1 MVNVLEL
8 KQQSVELKREASQAL
23 SDVNSGK
30 ITQAEFTQKML
41 GNGDGKT
48 GLQAKDKEIGDSIKA
63 YSAANA
69 IHGAGGDSL
78 PEGMQAAG
86 DMPQSVKAKR
96 AQENWVRYKSLQK
109 MAAENSRAIVSGET
123 GKNQGSFSFD
133 LALKQVNDQWAMH
146 LPDDHEYGMKAQ
158 GVAGLQGVT
167 ATGTTVPPTGTPA
180 PGAYFLTGGGAATLV
195 EPEFEPGIAELRF
208 YPNVIE
214 SLFPSMPVSGGVVS
228 YVKQTAMNN
237 NAAATPEGATK
248 PTSSIAV
255 ARYTDT
261 IGKITNLERV
271 TDETI
276 EDAPQFWA
284 LVQQDGVLGVSRK
297 FEVELLAGTGMP
309 GINGL
314 LNRNAP
320 AGGLA
325 YPSGFLIPTTV
336 TPVTNIVIGGGV
348 GAGASSSTVA
358 SITPG
363 RKYTLPTDYTKG
375 TAMAEALLTAVTDI
389 RVTYFFEPDA
399 MVVNPV
405 NWQDIR
411 LAKDANGQ
419 YLGGSFF
426 GTNYGVA
433 ANAGQ
438 VGIEDQLLLWN
449 KRVISTPVQPLNLP
463 IVGDFRDG
471 GKILRRGGMRVD
483 VTNMNGFDFEQNL
496 WTMRAEIR
504 AGLQVKRPELFEI
517 VQFA

>member
-1 MVNVLEL
+1 MPNVLAL
-8 KQQSVELKREASQAL
+8 KQQAAELQRETSEKLKAV
-23 SDVNSGK
+23 DEGT
-30 ITQAEFTQKML
+30 ITLAEFTQYMN
-41 GNGDGKT
+41 GNGDGQT
-48 GLQAKDKEIGDSIKA
+48 GAVARDKEIGDGIKA
-63 YSAANA
+63 YNAAMG
-69 IHGAGGDSL
+69 IKDGADRAPGEGAPPDQPVSL
-78 PEGMQAAG
+78 KM
-86 DMPQSVKAKR
+86 KR
-96 AQENWVRYKSLQK
+96 AQENWARYKALQK
-109 MAAENSRAIVSGET
+109 MAAENARNIVSGGT
-123 GKNQGSFSFD
+123 GQNQGSYSFD
-133 LALKQVNDQWAMH
+133 ISLKRVNDPWEVK
-146 LPDDHEYGMKAQ
+146 LPEDTEWHEKAQ

-167 ATGTTVPPTGTPA
+167 AAGTTVPATGAPL

-214 SLFPSMPVSGGVVS
+214 NLFPGVPVAGGVVS
-228 YVKQTAMNN
+228 YVKQTGMTN

-248 PTSSIAV
+248 PTSSVAV
-255 ARYTDT
+255 ARYSDT

-297 FEVELLAGTGMP
+297 FEVELLAGTGLP

-325 YPSGFLIPTTV
+325 YPSGFLLPTVV
-336 TPVTNIVIGGGV
+336 TPVTNVVIGGAA
-348 GAGASSSTVA
+348 GAGASSATVA
-358 SITPG
+358 SVTPG
-363 RKYTLPTDYTKG
+363 RKYTL
-375 TAMAEALLTAVTDI
+375 TDI

-399 MVVNPV
+399 MLLNPTD
-405 NWQDIR
+405 WTTIR

-426 GTNYGVA
+426 GTNYGLA
-433 ANAGQ
+433 ANNGQ
-438 VGIEDQLLLWN
+438 VGIEEGLLLWN
-449 KRVISTPVQPLNLP
+449 KRVVSTPVQPLGLP

>member
-1 MVNVLEL
+1 MPNVLEL
-8 KQQSVELKREASQAL
+8 KQRAVELKRTVAEKL
-23 SDVNSGK
+23 KDVDSGK
-30 ITQAEFTQKML
+30 ITVADFSTYMEKAETE
-41 GNGDGKT
+41 
-48 GLQAKDKEIGDSIKA
+48 DKEIGDGIKA
-63 YSAANA
+63 YGNA
-69 IHGAGGDSL
+69 LKIQQGGDDGGHDQGAPPDRQPS
-78 PEGMQAAG
+78 MK
-86 DMPQSVKAKR
+86 VKR
-96 AQENWVRYKSLQK
+96 AQENWARYKSLQT
-109 MAAENSRAIVSGET
+109 MAAENARNIVSGGT
-123 GKNQGSFSFD
+123 GKNQGQFSFD
-133 LALKQVNDQWAMH
+133 IALKRINDPWEVK
-146 LPDDHEYGMKAQ
+146 LPEDTEWHEKAQ

-167 ATGTTVPPTGTPA
+167 AAGTTVPPTGNVA
-180 PGAYFLTGGGAATLV
+180 PGAYFLAGGGAATLV

-214 SLFPSMPVSGGVVS
+214 SLFPSLPVNAGIVS
-228 YVKQTAMNN
+228 YVKQTGMTN

-248 PTSSIAV
+248 PTSSVAV
-255 ARYTDT
+255 ARFTDT

-325 YPSGFLIPTTV
+325 YPSGFLTPTVV

-348 GAGASSSTVA
+348 GSGASSATVA

-375 TAMAEALLTAVTDI
+375 TAAAEALLQAVTDI

-399 MVVNPV
+399 MLLNPSD
-405 NWQDIR
+405 WMTIR
-411 LAKDANGQ
+411 LAKDGNGQ

-433 ANAGQ
+433 AAGQ
-438 VGIEDQLLLWN
+438 SVGIEDGLTLWN
-449 KRVISTPVQPLNLP
+449 KRVVSTPVQPQGLP

>member
-1 MVNVLEL
+1 MTNVLEL
-8 KQQSVELKREASQAL
+8 KQQSVELKNETAAKL
-23 SDVNSGK
+23 KAVNEGT
-30 ITQAEFTQKML
+30 ITLAEFKQYMN

-48 GLQAKDKEIGDSIKA
+48 GAVARDKDISDGIKA
-63 YSAANA
+63 YNAAVALSRGESTEDGAPPETPVSAK
-69 IHGAGGDSL
+69 IK
-78 PEGMQAAG
+78 Q
-86 DMPQSVKAKR
+86 
-96 AQENWVRYKSLQK
+96 AQENWARYKSLQQI
-109 MAAENSRAIVSGET
+109 AHNNAQNIAQGGTGSGR
-123 GKNQGSFSFD
+123 GDFSFEIP
-133 LALKQVNDQWAMH
+133 LKSMA
-146 LPDDHEYGMKAQ
+146 DDGMVFKAQ

-167 ATGTTVPPTGTPA
+167 ATGTTAPATGYLTP
-180 PGAYFLTGGGAATLV
+180 GQYFPVGGGAGTLV

-214 SLFPSMPVSGGVVS
+214 SLFPSIPVNGGVVS
-228 YVKQTAMNN
+228 YVKQTGMTN

-284 LVQQDGVLGVSRK
+284 LVQQDGVLGVTRK

-309 GINGL
+309 GILGL
-314 LNRNAP
+314 LTRNAP
-320 AGGLA
+320 AAGLS
-325 YPSGFLIPTTV
+325 YPSGFLAPTVV
-336 TPVTNIVIGGGV
+336 TPVTNVVIGGGV
-348 GAGASSSTVA
+348 GSGASSSTVA

-375 TAMAEALLTAVTDI
+375 TAMAEALLQAITDI

-399 MVVNPV
+399 MVLNPTD
-405 NWQDIR
+405 WTTLR

-426 GTNYGVA
+426 GTNYGVG
-433 ANAGQ
+433 ANAGG
-438 VGIEDQLLLWN
+438 VGIEDNLTLWG
-449 KRVISTPVQPLNLP
+449 KRVVSTPVQPQGLP

>member
-8 KQQSVELKREASQAL
+8 KQQAVEVKREAAQAL
-23 SDVNSGK
+23 SDVQAGK
-30 ITQAEFTQKML
+30 ITQAEFTLKML
-41 GNGDGKT
+41 GDGRDNT
-48 GLQAKDKEIGDSIKA
+48 GLQGKDAEIASGIKA
-63 YSAANA
+63 YGAANA
-69 IHGAGGDSL
+69 IHAGNDDL
-78 PEGMQAAG
+78 PDG
-86 DMPQSVKAKR
+86 VKAVRPLSESEKYKR
-96 AQENWVRYKSLQK
+96 AEENWARYKELQTIARNNAQNIAQGGNGSGRGDYSFEIPTVQKGWDGDDVRYG
-109 MAAENSRAIVSGET
+109 A
-123 GKNQGSFSFD
+123 
-133 LALKQVNDQWAMH
+133 
-146 LPDDHEYGMKAQ
+146 KAQ

-167 ATGTTVPPTGTPA
+167 VTGTTAPATGA
-180 PGAYFLTGGGAATLV
+180 PGPGQYFLSGGGAAVTV

-214 SLFPSMPVSGGVVS
+214 SLFPSVPVSGGVVS

-255 ARYTDT
+255 ARYSDT

-297 FEVELLAGTGMP
+297 FEVELLAGVGLP
-309 GINGL
+309 GVNGL
-314 LNRNAP
+314 LNRNAYS
-320 AGGLA
+320 AGLA
-325 YPSGFLIPTTV
+325 YPSGFLAPTV
-336 TPVTNIVIGGGV
+336 VAPVTNIVIGGGV
-348 GAGASSSTVA
+348 GSGASSETVA

-363 RKYTLPTDYTKG
+363 RKFTLPTDYTKG

-399 MVVNPV
+399 ILLNPV
-405 NWQDIR
+405 DWQTIR

-438 VGIEDQLLLWN
+438 VGIEDQLTLWN
-449 KRVISTPVQPLNLP
+449 KRVVSTPVQPQGLP

>member
-1 MVNVLEL
+1 MPNVLEL
-8 KQQSVELKREASQAL
+8 KQKSAELKNEAAKAL
-23 SDVNSGK
+23 SDVNSGA

-41 GNGDGKT
+41 GNGDDKT
-48 GLQAKDKEIGDSIKA
+48 GLVAMDKEIGDGIKA
-63 YSAANA
+63 YNAARGITDVA
-69 IHGAGGDSL
+69 DGAGGEDGKP
-78 PEGMQAAG
+78 PETP
-86 DMPQSVKAKR
+86 MPAKYKQ
-96 AQENWVRYKSLQK
+96 AQENWARYKKLQEI
-109 MAAENSRAIVSGET
+109 AHNNAQNIAQGQNGSGR
-123 GKNQGSFSFD
+123 GDFSFD
-133 LALKQVNDQWAMH
+133 IPLKNMA
-146 LPDDHEYGMKAQ
+146 DDIVFKAQ

-167 ATGTTVPPTGTPA
+167 AAGTTAPPTGYLS
-180 PGAYFLTGGGAATLV
+180 PGQVFLTGGAAGTLV

-214 SLFPSMPVSGGVVS
+214 SLFPSVPVNGGVVS
-228 YVKQTAMNN
+228 YVKQTGMTN
-237 NAAATPEGATK
+237 NAAATPEGSTK
-248 PTSSIAV
+248 PTSSVAV
-255 ARYTDT
+255 ARYADT

-297 FEVELLAGTGMP
+297 FEVELLAGVGMP
-309 GINGL
+309 GILGL
-314 LNRNAP
+314 LTRNAP
-320 AGGLA
+320 SAGLS
-325 YPSGFLIPTTV
+325 YPSGFLAPTVV
-336 TPVTNIVIGGGV
+336 TPVTNVVIGGGV
-348 GAGASSSTVA
+348 GSGASSDTVA

-375 TAMAEALLTAVTDI
+375 AALAEGLLQAITDI
-389 RVTYFFEPDA
+389 RITYFFEPDA
-399 MVVNPV
+399 MVLNPTD
-405 NWQDIR
+405 WTTLR

-426 GTNYGVA
+426 GTNYGVG
-433 ANAGQ
+433 ANSGG
-438 VGIEDQLLLWN
+438 VGIEDNLSLWG
-449 KRVISTPVQPLNLP
+449 KRVVSTPVQPQGLP

>member
-8 KQQSVELKREASQAL
+8 KQKSVEIKTEAAQAL
-23 SDVNSGK
+23 SDVNSGA

-41 GNGDGKT
+41 GNGDGQT
-48 GLQAKDKEIGDSIKA
+48 GLVAKDKEIADGIKA
-63 YSAANA
+63 YTAANA
-69 IHGAGGDSL
+69 IHASGGANL
-78 PEGMQAAG
+78 PEGLTPAG
-86 DMPQSVKAKR
+86 PESKSLKVKR
-96 AQENWVRYKSLQK
+96 AEENWLRYKSLQK
-109 MAAENSRAIVSGET
+109 MAAENARNIVSGGNGT
-123 GKNQGSFSFD
+123 NQGAFSFD
-133 LALKQVNDQWAMH
+133 LDIKGAGDEWAVR
-146 LPDDHEYGMKAQ
+146 LPADAEYGMKAQ

-180 PGAYFLTGGGAATLV
+180 PGQYFLTGGGAATMV
-195 EPEFEPGIAELRF
+195 EPEFEPGIAELRW

-214 SLFPSMPVSGGVVS
+214 SLFPSMPVNAGIVS

-255 ARYTDT
+255 LRYSDT

-297 FEVELLAGTGMP
+297 FEVELLAGVGMP

-314 LNRNAP
+314 FNRNAV
-320 AGGLA
+320 GTGLA
-325 YPSGFLIPTTV
+325 YPSGFLAPTTV
-336 TPVTNIVIGGGV
+336 TPVTNIVIGGQV
-348 GAGASSSTVA
+348 GSGAQSETVA

-363 RKYTLPTDYTKG
+363 RKYTLPTDYTRG
-375 TAMAEALLTAVTDI
+375 TALAEGLLTAITDI

-399 MVVNPV
+399 MLLNPV
-405 NWQDIR
+405 DWQTVR

-426 GTNYGVA
+426 GTNYGIA

-438 VGIEDQLLLWN
+438 VGIEDQLMLWN
-449 KRVISTPVQPLNLP
+449 KRVVSTPVQPQGLP

-483 VTNMNGFDFEQNL
+483 VTNTNGFDFEQNL
-496 WTMRAEIR
+496 WTMRAEMR

>member
-1 MVNVLEL
+1 MPNVLSL
-8 KQQSVELKREASQAL
+8 KQRSAELQKEVGEKLKAV
-23 SDVNSGK
+23 DDGN
-30 ITQAEFTQKML
+30 ITVAEFSQYMENATKE
-41 GNGDGKT
+41 DAEIAT
-48 GLQAKDKEIGDSIKA
+48 GIKA
-63 YSAANA
+63 YNAANKLRT
-69 IHGAGGDSL
+69 GSEPGGEDGGDP
-78 PEGMQAAG
+78 PEA
-86 DMPQSVKAKR
+86 PVHWKVKR
-96 AQENWVRYKSLQK
+96 AQENWTRYKALQQ
-109 MAAENSRAIVSGET
+109 MASENARNIVSGGT
-123 GKNQGSFSFD
+123 GQNQGSFSFD
-133 LALKQVNDQWAMH
+133 IALKNLNDPWAVTV
-146 LPDDHEYGMKAQ
+146 PDGEPLGMKAQ

-167 ATGTTVPPTGTPA
+167 AAGTTAPPTGNLA
-180 PGAYFLTGGGAATLV
+180 PGAYFLSGGGAATIV
-195 EPEFEPGIAELRF
+195 EPEFEPGIAEMRF

-214 SLFPSMPVSGGVVS
+214 RLFPSVPVGGGVVS
-228 YVKQTAMNN
+228 YVKQTGMTN
-237 NAAATPEGATK
+237 NAAPTPEGATK

-284 LVQQDGVLGVSRK
+284 LVQQDGVLGVSRQ
-297 FEVELLAGTGMP
+297 FEVELLAGVGLP

-320 AGGLA
+320 AGGLS
-325 YPSGFLIPTTV
+325 YPSGFLQPTVV
-336 TPVTNIVIGGGV
+336 TAVTNVVIGGQV
-348 GAGASSSTVA
+348 GSGATSKTVA

-375 TAMAEALLTAVTDI
+375 TAAAEALLQAVTDI
-389 RVTYFFEPDA
+389 RITYFFEPDA
-399 MVVNPV
+399 MVLNPTD
-405 NWQDIR
+405 WTTIR

-426 GTNYGVA
+426 GTNYGIG
-433 ANAGQ
+433 ANNGN
-438 VGIEDQLLLWN
+438 VGIEEGLLLWN
-449 KRVISTPVQPLNLP
+449 KRVVSTPVQPQGLP

>member
-8 KQQSVELKREASQAL
+8 KQQAVELKNETATKL
-23 SDVNSGK
+23 KEVNEGT
-30 ITQAEFTQKML
+30 ITLAEFKQYMN

-48 GLQAKDKEIGDSIKA
+48 GAVARDKDIADGIKA
-63 YSAANA
+63 YNAAQA
-69 IHGAGGDSL
+69 LARGESL
-78 PEGMQAAG
+78 PG
-86 DMPQSVKAKR
+86 DGAPPEVPMSLKAKK
-96 AQENWVRYKSLQK
+96 AQENWARYKQLQT
-109 MAAENSRAIVSGET
+109 MAAENARNIVSGGT
-123 GKNQGSFSFD
+123 GKHQGQFSFD
-133 LALKQVNDQWAMH
+133 IALKRVNDPWEVKI
-146 LPDDHEYGMKAQ
+146 PEDHEYGMKAQ

-167 ATGTTVPPTGTPA
+167 VTGTTAPPTGYLA
-180 PGAYFLTGGGAATLV
+180 PGQVFLTGGGAGTLV

-214 SLFPSMPVSGGVVS
+214 SLFPSVPVSGGVVS
-228 YVKQTAMNN
+228 YVKQTGMTN

-248 PTSSIAV
+248 PTSSVAV
-255 ARYTDT
+255 ARYADT

-297 FEVELLAGTGMP
+297 FEVELLAGTGLP
-309 GINGL
+309 GVLGL
-314 LNRNAP
+314 LTRNAP
-320 AGGLA
+320 GAGLS
-325 YPSGFLIPTTV
+325 YPSGFLTPTVV
-336 TPVTNIVIGGGV
+336 TPLTNVNIGGGV
-348 GAGASSSTVA
+348 GSGTSAEVVA

-375 TAMAEALLTAVTDI
+375 TAMAEALLQAVTDI

-399 MVVNPV
+399 MLLNPTD
-405 NWQDIR
+405 WMTIR

-426 GTNYGVA
+426 GTNYGQA
-433 ANAGQ
+433 ANNGQ
-438 VGIEDQLLLWN
+438 VGIESDLTLWN
-449 KRVISTPVQPLNLP
+449 KRVVSTPVQPQGLP

>member
-8 KQQSVELKREASQAL
+8 KQQAAEVGREAAQAL

-30 ITQAEFTQKML
+30 ITQAEFKQKML
-41 GNGDGKT
+41 GDDGKG
-48 GLQAKDKEIGDSIKA
+48 GLTAKDKDVSDGIKA
-63 YSAANA
+63 FNAAQA
-69 IHGAGGDSL
+69 MIQGERAEEGQP
-78 PEGMQAAG
+78 PEQPM
-86 DMPQSVKAKR
+86 SVKAKR
-96 AQENWVRYKSLQK
+96 AQENWTRYKALQK
-109 MAAENSRAIVSGET
+109 MAAENARQIVSGGT
-123 GKNQGSFSFD
+123 GQNQGSFSFEV
-133 LALKQVNDQWAMH
+133 ALKNAQDPWAITV
-146 LPDDHEYGMKAQ
+146 PEDHQYGMKAQ

-167 ATGTTVPPTGTPA
+167 VTGTTPPATGTIEPGVYFPA
-180 PGAYFLTGGGAATLV
+180 GGGAGTVV
-195 EPEFEPGIAELRF
+195 EPEFEPGIAEMRF

-214 SLFPSMPVSGGVVS
+214 RLFPSVPVGGGVVS
-228 YVKQTAMNN
+228 YVKQTGMTN

-248 PTSSIAV
+248 PTSSVAV
-255 ARYTDT
+255 ARYADT

-297 FEVELLAGTGMP
+297 FEVELLAGTGLP

-320 AGGLA
+320 GAGLS
-325 YPSGFLIPTTV
+325 YPSGFLIPDTV
-336 TPVTNIVIGGGV
+336 TPVTNVVIGGQV
-348 GAGASSSTVA
+348 GSGALPSTVA

-375 TAMAEALLTAVTDI
+375 TAAAEALLQAITDI

-399 MVVNPV
+399 MVLNPV
-405 NWQDIR
+405 DWTTIR

-433 ANAGQ
+433 APGQ
-438 VGIEDQLLLWN
+438 SVGIEEGLTLWN
-449 KRVISTPVQPLNLP
+449 KRVVSTPVQPLGLP

>member
-1 MVNVLEL
+1 MPNVLEL
-8 KQQSVELKREASQAL
+8 KQKSVELKNEAAKAL
-23 SDVNSGK
+23 SDVNSGA

-48 GLQAKDKEIGDSIKA
+48 GLVAMDKEISDGIKA
-63 YSAANA
+63 YNAARG
-69 IHGAGGDSL
+69 ISTGQEGEGGEPPERPTSL
-78 PEGMQAAG
+78 
-86 DMPQSVKAKR
+86 KAKK
-96 AQENWVRYKSLQK
+96 AAENWARYKELQT
-109 MAAENSRAIVSGET
+109 MAAENARNIVSGGT
-123 GKNQGSFSFD
+123 GKNQGQFSFD
-133 LALKQVNDQWAMH
+133 IALKRMNDPWAVTI
-146 LPDDHEYGMKAQ
+146 PEDHEYGMKAQ

-167 ATGTTVPPTGTPA
+167 VTGTTAPATGTLA
-180 PGAYFLTGGGAATLV
+180 PGAFFPTGGGAGTLV

-214 SLFPSMPVSGGVVS
+214 SLFPSVPVNGGVVS
-228 YVKQTAMNN
+228 YVKQTAMTN

-248 PTSSIAV
+248 PTSSVAV

-284 LVQQDGVLGVSRK
+284 LVQQDGVLGVTRK
-297 FEVELLAGTGMP
+297 FEVELLAGTGLP

-320 AGGLA
+320 AGGLS
-325 YPSGFLIPTTV
+325 YPSGFLLPTVV
-336 TPVTNIVIGGGV
+336 TPVTNVVIGGGV
-348 GAGASSSTVA
+348 GSGASSSTVA

-363 RKYTLPTDYTKG
+363 RKFTLPTDYTKG
-375 TAMAEALLTAVTDI
+375 TAMAEAILQAITDI

-399 MVVNPV
+399 ALLNPTD
-405 NWQDIR
+405 WTTIR

-426 GTNYGVA
+426 GTNYGVSA
-433 ANAGQ
+433 PGQ
-438 VGIEDQLLLWN
+438 GVGIEDNLTLWG
-449 KRVISTPVQPLNLP
+449 KRVVSTPVQPVGLP

-517 VQFA
+517 IQFA

>member
-1 MVNVLEL
+1 MPNVLEL
-8 KQQSVELKREASQAL
+8 KQQAVELKRETGEKLKA
-23 SDVNSGK
+23 VNEGT
-30 ITQAEFTQKML
+30 ITLAEFTQYMN

-48 GLQAKDKEIGDSIKA
+48 GAVARDKDIGLGIKA
-63 YSAANA
+63 YGEANR
-69 IHGAGGDSL
+69 IFSGQDEGNGDGA
-78 PEGMQAAG
+78 PPQI
-86 DMPQSVKAKR
+86 PQSLKVKR
-96 AQENWVRYKSLQK
+96 AQENWTRYKNLQK
-109 MAAENSRAIVSGET
+109 MASENARNIVSGGT
-123 GKNQGSFSFD
+123 GQNQGSFSFD
-133 LALKQVNDQWAMH
+133 IALKRANDPWAVTI
-146 LPDDHEYGMKAQ
+146 PDGEPLHEKAQ
-158 GVAGLQGVT
+158 GVAGLQGVQT
-167 ATGTTVPPTGTPA
+167 SGTTAPPTGMYA
-180 PGAYFLTGGGAATLV
+180 QGVYFPGGTAGPLV

-214 SLFPSMPVSGGVVS
+214 SLFPSVPVGGGVVS
-228 YVKQTAMNN
+228 YVKQTAMTNV
-237 NAAATPEGATK
+237 AAATPEGATK
-248 PTSSIAV
+248 PTSSVAV
-255 ARYTDT
+255 ARYSDT

-297 FEVELLAGTGMP
+297 FEVELLAGTGLP
-309 GINGL
+309 GVNGL

-320 AGGLA
+320 AGGLS

-336 TPVTNIVIGGGV
+336 TPVTGTVIGGAA
-348 GAGASSSTVA
+348 GAGATSETVA

-375 TAMAEALLTAVTDI
+375 TAAAEALLQAVTDI

-399 MVVNPV
+399 MVLNPV
-405 NWQDIR
+405 DWQVIR

-426 GTNYGVA
+426 GTNYGIA
-433 ANAGQ
+433 ANAGSL
-438 VGIEDQLLLWN
+438 GIEDALTLWN
-449 KRVISTPVQPLNLP
+449 KRVVSTPVEPQGLP

>member
-1 MVNVLEL
+1 MPNVLEL
-8 KQQSVELKREASQAL
+8 KQQAVELQREVSKSL
-23 SDVNSGK
+23 SDVDSGA
-30 ITQAEFTQKML
+30 ITVADFTERMKKATEQ
-41 GNGDGKT
+41 
-48 GLQAKDKEIGDSIKA
+48 DKEIGEGIKA
-63 YSAANA
+63 YNAALG
-69 IHGAGGDSL
+69 IKDGADRHPSDGAPQDQQPVSL
-78 PEGMQAAG
+78 K
-86 DMPQSVKAKR
+86 VKR
-96 AQENWVRYKSLQK
+96 AQENWARYKELQTI
-109 MAAENSRAIVSGET
+109 AHNNAQNIAQGGSGS
-123 GKNQGSFSFD
+123 GRGDFSFD
-133 LALKQVNDQWAMH
+133 IPLKNMS
-146 LPDDHEYGMKAQ
+146 DDMVYKAQ

-167 ATGTTVPPTGTPA
+167 ASGTTAPATGTLA
-180 PGAYFLTGGGAATLV
+180 PGAFFLAGGAAGTLV

-214 SLFPSMPVSGGVVS
+214 TLFPSVPVNGGVVS

-248 PTSSIAV
+248 PTSSVAV

-284 LVQQDGVLGVSRK
+284 LVQQDGVLGVSRR
-297 FEVELLAGTGMP
+297 FEVELLAGTGLP

-320 AGGLA
+320 AGGLS
-325 YPSGFLIPTTV
+325 YPSGFLAPTVV
-336 TPVTNIVIGGGV
+336 TAVTNVSIGGGV
-348 GAGASSSTVA
+348 GSGTTASVVA

-363 RKYTLPTDYTKG
+363 RKFTLPTDYTKG
-375 TAMAEALLTAVTDI
+375 TAMAEGLLQAVTDI

-399 MVVNPV
+399 MLLNPTD
-405 NWQDIR
+405 WTTIR

-426 GTNYGVA
+426 GTNYGVG
-433 ANAGQ
+433 ANNGG
-438 VGIEDQLLLWN
+438 VGIEDNLTLWG
-449 KRVISTPVQPLNLP
+449 KRVVSTPVQPQGLP

>member
-1 MVNVLEL
+1 MVNVLEM
-8 KQQSVELKREASQAL
+8 KQRSAELKREVGEKLKA
-23 SDVNSGK
+23 VNENT
-30 ITQAEFTQKML
+30 ITAAEFTTFM
-41 GNGDGKT
+41 GKA
-48 GLQAKDKEIGDSIKA
+48 QSEDKEIGDAIKA
-63 YSAANA
+63 YGAANA
-69 IHGAGGDSL
+69 IHGSGGDSL
-78 PEGMQAAG
+78 PDGMVAAAE
-86 DMPQSVKAKR
+86 MSQSVKAKR
-96 AQENWVRYKSLQK
+96 AQDNWARYKGLQK
-109 MAAENSRAIVSGET
+109 MAAENARNIVAGQT
-123 GKNQGSFSFD
+123 GQNQGSFSFD
-133 LALKQVNDQWAMH
+133 LALKNMADQYGMR
-146 LPDDHEYGMKAQ
+146 LPEDAEYGYKAQ

-167 ATGTTVPPTGTPA
+167 ATGTTAPPTGNVG
-180 PGAYFLTGGGAATLV
+180 PGAYFLSGGGAGTLV

-255 ARYTDT
+255 ARYSDT

-297 FEVELLAGTGMP
+297 FEVELLAGVGMP

-314 LNRNAP
+314 LNRNAA

-325 YPSGFLIPTTV
+325 YPSGFLAPTTV

-348 GAGASSSTVA
+348 GSGASSSTVA

-363 RKYTLPTDYTKG
+363 RKFTLPTDYTKG

-399 MVVNPV
+399 MLLNPV
-405 NWQDIR
+405 DWQTIR

-438 VGIEDQLLLWN
+438 VGIEDQLTLWN
-449 KRVISTPVQPLNLP
+449 KRVVSTPVQPLGLP

>member
-1 MVNVLEL
+1 MP
-8 KQQSVELKREASQAL
+8 
-23 SDVNSGK
+23 
-30 ITQAEFTQKML
+30 
-41 GNGDGKT
+41 
-48 GLQAKDKEIGDSIKA
+48 
-63 YSAANA
+63 NA
-69 IHGAGGDSL
+69 
-78 PEGMQAAG
+78 
-86 DMPQSVKAKR
+86 
-96 AQENWVRYKSLQK
+96 
-109 MAAENSRAIVSGET
+109 
-123 GKNQGSFSFD
+123 
-133 LALKQVNDQWAMH
+133 LALKQQAVELQREVSEKLKSVDEGNITVAEFSQYMENATKQDKEISDGIKAYNAARGITDGADRAAGEDGAPPEMPLPAKYKQAQDNWARYKKLQEIASNNAQNIAQGGNGSGRGDFSFDIPLKNMA
-146 LPDDHEYGMKAQ
+146 DDMVYKAQ

-167 ATGTTVPPTGTPA
+167 AAGTTAPPTGYLA
-180 PGAYFLTGGGAATLV
+180 PGQVFLTGGAAGTLV

-214 SLFPSMPVSGGVVS
+214 SLFPSVPVNGGVVS
-228 YVKQTAMNN
+228 YVKQTGMTN

-248 PTSSIAV
+248 PTSSVAV
-255 ARYTDT
+255 ARYSDT

-297 FEVELLAGTGMP
+297 FEVELLAGVGMP
-309 GINGL
+309 GILGL
-314 LNRNAP
+314 LTRNAP
-320 AGGLA
+320 AAGLS
-325 YPSGFLIPTTV
+325 YPSGFLTPDTV
-336 TPVTNIVIGGGV
+336 TPVTNVVIGGGV
-348 GAGASSSTVA
+348 GSGASSETVA

-363 RKYTLPTDYTKG
+363 RSFTLPTDYTKG
-375 TAMAEALLTAVTDI
+375 TAMAEGLLQAITDI

-399 MVVNPV
+399 MVLNPTD
-405 NWQDIR
+405 WTTLR

-426 GTNYGVA
+426 GTNYGVG
-433 ANAGQ
+433 ANNGG
-438 VGIEDQLLLWN
+438 VGIEDNLSLWG
-449 KRVISTPVQPLNLP
+449 KRVVSTPVQPQGLP

>member
-1 MVNVLEL
+1 MPNVLEL
-8 KQQSVELKREASQAL
+8 KQRSVELKNTVAEKLKAV
-23 SDVNSGK
+23 DSGD
-30 ITQAEFTQKML
+30 ITVAEFSTYMEKA
-41 GNGDGKT
+41 KT
-48 GLQAKDKEIGDSIKA
+48 EDKEIGDGIKA
-63 YSAANA
+63 YNAALG
-69 IHGAGGDSL
+69 IRDGADRAPGEGAPPDRQVPESL
-78 PEGMQAAG
+78 K
-86 DMPQSVKAKR
+86 VKR
-96 AQENWVRYKSLQK
+96 AKENWARYKSLQK
-109 MAAENSRAIVSGET
+109 MAAENARNIVSGE
-123 GKNQGSFSFD
+123 GDGRHQGSFSFD
-133 LALKQVNDQWAMH
+133 IALKRVSDPWAVSVPEDSEYQ
-146 LPDDHEYGMKAQ
+146 LHEKAQ

-180 PGAYFLTGGGAATLV
+180 PGAYFLSGGGAATLV

-214 SLFPSMPVSGGVVS
+214 SLFPGVPVSAGVVS
-228 YVKQTAMNN
+228 YVKQTGMTN

-248 PTSSIAV
+248 PTSSVAV

-314 LNRNAP
+314 LNRNEA

-325 YPSGFLIPTTV
+325 YPSGFLAPTVV
-336 TPVTNIVIGGGV
+336 TPVTAVVIGGGV
-348 GAGASSSTVA
+348 GSGATSETVA

-363 RKYTLPTDYTKG
+363 RKYTLPSDYTKG
-375 TAMAEALLTAVTDI
+375 TAAAEALLQAVTDI

-399 MVVNPV
+399 MLLNPTD
-405 NWQDIR
+405 WMTIR

-426 GTNYGVA
+426 GTNYGLA
-433 ANAGQ
+433 ANNGQ
-438 VGIEDQLLLWN
+438 VGIEDGLTLWN
-449 KRVISTPVQPLNLP
+449 KRVVSTPVQPLGLP

>member
-1 MVNVLEL
+1 MPNVLEL
-8 KQQSVELKREASQAL
+8 KQRSVELKNTVAEKL
-23 SDVNSGK
+23 KDVDSGK
-30 ITQAEFTQKML
+30 ISVADFTNYMEKAQSE
-41 GNGDGKT
+41 
-48 GLQAKDKEIGDSIKA
+48 DKEIGDGIKA
-63 YSAANA
+63 YGNA
-69 IHGAGGDSL
+69 LKIQQGGDDGGHDQQGNPPDRPVS
-78 PEGMQAAG
+78 MK
-86 DMPQSVKAKR
+86 VKR
-96 AQENWVRYKSLQK
+96 AQENWARYKSLQK
-109 MAAENSRAIVSGET
+109 MAAENARNIVSGGT
-123 GKNQGSFSFD
+123 GNNQGSYSFD
-133 LALKQVNDQWAMH
+133 ISLKRVNDPWEVK
-146 LPDDHEYGMKAQ
+146 LPEDTEWHEKAQ

-167 ATGTTVPPTGTPA
+167 ATGTTVPATGNVA
-180 PGAYFLTGGGAATLV
+180 PGAYFLAGGGAATLV

-214 SLFPSMPVSGGVVS
+214 SLFPSVPVNGGVVS
-228 YVKQTAMNN
+228 YVKQTGMTN

-248 PTSSIAV
+248 PTSSVAV

-325 YPSGFLIPTTV
+325 YPSGFLAPTVV
-336 TPVTNIVIGGGV
+336 TPVTAVVIGGGL
-348 GAGASSSTVA
+348 GSGASSSTVA

-375 TAMAEALLTAVTDI
+375 TAAAEALLQAVTDI

-399 MVVNPV
+399 MLLNPTD
-405 NWQDIR
+405 WTTIR

-426 GTNYGVA
+426 GTNYGLA
-433 ANAGQ
+433 ANNGQ
-438 VGIEDQLLLWN
+438 VGIEDGLTLWN
-449 KRVISTPVQPLNLP
+449 KRVVSTPVQPLGLP

-496 WTMRAEIR
+496 WTMRSEIR

>member
-1 MVNVLEL
+1 MVNVLEY
-8 KQQSVELKREASQAL
+8 KQKSVELKNEVAAKL
-23 SDVNSGK
+23 KAVNENT
-30 ITQAEFTQKML
+30 ITPAEFAQYMENAKKQDEEISGVIKAYDMAGRL
-41 GNGDGKT
+41 GNGG
-48 GLQAKDKEIGDSIKA
+48 
-63 YSAANA
+63 
-69 IHGAGGDSL
+69 GADEGEGAPPEQPTSL
-78 PEGMQAAG
+78 
-86 DMPQSVKAKR
+86 KAKR
-96 AQENWVRYKSLQK
+96 AQENWARYKQLQT
-109 MAAENSRAIVSGET
+109 MAAENARNIVSGGS
-123 GKNQGSFSFD
+123 GKRQGEVSFEI
-133 LALKQVNDQWAMH
+133 ALKRLGADPWEVKI
-146 LPDDHEYGMKAQ
+146 PEDHEYGMKAQ

-167 ATGTTVPPTGTPA
+167 ASGTTVPPAGYLA
-180 PGAYFLTGGGAATLV
+180 PGQVFLAGGAAGTLV
-195 EPEFEPGIAELRF
+195 EPDFEPGIAELRF

-214 SLFPSMPVSGGVVS
+214 SLFPSVPVNGGVVS
-228 YVKQTAMNN
+228 YVKQTGFTN

-248 PTSSIAV
+248 PTSSVAV
-255 ARYTDT
+255 TRYADT

-309 GINGL
+309 GILGL
-314 LNRNAP
+314 LTRNTA
-320 AGGLA
+320 AGGLS
-325 YPSGFLIPTTV
+325 YPSGFLTPTVV
-336 TPVTNIVIGGGV
+336 TALTNVAIGGGV
-348 GAGASSSTVA
+348 GSGTTADTVA
-358 SITPG
+358 TVTPG

-375 TAMAEALLTAVTDI
+375 TAAAEALLQAITDI

-399 MVVNPV
+399 MVLNPTD
-405 NWQDIR
+405 WTTIR

-433 ANAGQ
+433 ANSGN
-438 VGIEDQLLLWN
+438 VGIEQDLTLWG
-449 KRVISTPVQPLNLP
+449 KRVVSTPVMPQGLPL
-463 IVGDFRDG
+463 VGDFRDG

>member
-1 MVNVLEL
+1 MPNVLAL
-8 KQQSVELKREASQAL
+8 KQQAVELKNQVAEKLKAV
-23 SDVNSGK
+23 DGGT
-30 ITQAEFTQKML
+30 ITVAEFTTFMDNAQK
-41 GNGDGKT
+41 
-48 GLQAKDKEIGDSIKA
+48 QDKEIGEGIKA
-63 YSAANA
+63 YGAAQS
-69 IHGAGGDSL
+69 IQGGGDDGGHDQ
-78 PEGMQAAG
+78 PAPNV
-86 DMPQSVKAKR
+86 PQSLRVKR
-96 AQENWVRYKSLQK
+96 AQENWARYKGLQK
-109 MAAENSRAIVSGET
+109 MAAENARNIVSGGT
-123 GKNQGSFSFD
+123 GQNQGSFSFD
-133 LALKQVNDQWAMH
+133 IALKHMNDPWSMQV
-146 LPDDHEYGMKAQ
+146 PDGSEYVTGQKAQ

-167 ATGTTVPPTGTPA
+167 ATGTTAPPTGYLA
-180 PGAYFLTGGGAATLV
+180 PGQVFLTGGGAATVV
-195 EPEFEPGIAELRF
+195 EPEFEPGIAEMRF

-214 SLFPSMPVSGGVVS
+214 TLFPSVPVAGGVVS

-248 PTSSIAV
+248 PTSSVAV
-255 ARYTDT
+255 ARYSDT

-297 FEVELLAGTGMP
+297 FEVELLAGVGLP
-309 GINGL
+309 GILGL
-314 LNRNAP
+314 LTRNAP
-320 AGGLA
+320 GAGLS

-336 TPVTNIVIGGGV
+336 TPVTNVSIGGGV
-348 GAGASSSTVA
+348 GSGTSAEVVA

-375 TAMAEALLTAVTDI
+375 TAAAEALLQAVTDI

-399 MVVNPV
+399 MVLNPTD
-405 NWQDIR
+405 WQMIR

-433 ANAGQ
+433 ANNGN
-438 VGIEDQLLLWN
+438 VGIEDALTLWN
-449 KRVISTPVQPLNLP
+449 KRVVSTPVQPVGLP

-496 WTMRAEIR
+496 WTMRSEIR

>member
-41 GNGDGKT
+41 GNGDGAT
-48 GLQAKDKEIGDSIKA
+48 GLMAKDKDISDGIKA
-63 YSAANA
+63 YGAANA
-69 IHGAGGDSL
+69 IHGSGGDAL
-78 PEGMQAAG
+78 PEGVTEAVEPSRSM
-86 DMPQSVKAKR
+86 KAKR
-96 AQENWVRYKSLQK
+96 ANENWARYKSLQK
-109 MAAENSRAIVSGET
+109 VAAENARNIASGQN
-123 GKNQGSFSFD
+123 GSGQGSFSFD
-133 LALKQVNDQWAMH
+133 LALKNPRDQGLR
-146 LPDDHEYGMKAQ
+146 LPDDAEYGYKAQ

-167 ATGTTVPPTGTPA
+167 ASGTTVPPAGTVG
-180 PGAYFLTGGGAATLV
+180 PGAYFLSGGGAATMV
-195 EPEFEPGIAELRF
+195 EPEFEPGIAELRW

-214 SLFPSMPVSGGVVS
+214 GLFPSMPVTGGVVS

-237 NAAATPEGATK
+237 NAAATPEGSTK

-255 ARYTDT
+255 QRFSDT

-297 FEVELLAGTGMP
+297 FEVELLAGVGMP
-309 GINGL
+309 GVNGL

-320 AGGLA
+320 GSGLA
-325 YPSGFLIPTTV
+325 YPSGFLTPTTV
-336 TPVTNIVIGGGV
+336 TPVTNIVIGGQV
-348 GAGASSSTVA
+348 GSGATSETVA

-363 RKYTLPTDYTKG
+363 RKYTLPTDYTRG
-375 TAMAEALLTAVTDI
+375 TAMAEALLTAITDI
-389 RVTYFFEPDA
+389 RVTYFFEPDNTLL
-399 MVVNPV
+399 NPV
-405 NWQDIR
+405 DWQTIR
-411 LAKDANGQ
+411 LSKDANGQ

-426 GTNYGVA
+426 GTNYGIA

-438 VGIEDQLLLWN
+438 VGIEDNLTLWG
-449 KRVISTPVQPLNLP
+449 KRVISTPVQPLGLP
-463 IVGDFRDG
+463 IVGDFQDG
-471 GKILRRGGMRVD
+471 GKILRRGGLRVD

-517 VQFA
+517 IQFA